1 VRNAA
6 LTALVVAVLAFVCAL
21 YAVIADPMLLP
32 R

>member
-1 VRNAA
+1 MRTAA
-6 LTALVVAVLAFVCAL
+6 IVALVVIVVAFVCAL